1 MALAA
6 LALIGLRAEAR
17 AEPPLRDPVML
28 NIGINCQWQE
38 SCERRQ
44 LHAMSST
51 HRFMATTRP
60 PIWRIHLCNHNAA
73 RGAARVDWVGFND
86 CIRNSRL
93 RPPKRYR
100 R

>member
-6 LALIGLRAEAR
+6 LALIGLRAEGR
-17 AEPPLRDPVML
+17 AEAPLHDPVML

-38 SCERRQ
+38 TCERRQ
-44 LHAMSST
+44 LRAMAST
-51 HRFMATTRP
+51 HRLMAKSRQ

-73 RGAARVDWVGFND
+73 RSPVRIDWVGFNN
-86 CIRNSRL
+86 CIRNTRL